1 MSRRT
6 ERIGKLLQ
14 QTIGQI
20 LLRALS
26 DPRIDV
32 ARTSITRVKVQE
44 DLLQA
49 KVYVSV
55 MGSEA
60 QQRLAIRALN
70 HAAGRVAGLCRQRV
84 KLRYMPTL
92 SFLLDEQFKGALK
105 TWDIIRQAMDEIRA
119 REAQQTPG
127 DDPAD
132 TDEPRQDT
140 QGLLQ

>member
-20 LLRALS
+20 LFRELS
-26 DPRIDV
+26 DPRIDI

-55 MGSEA
+55 MGSDA
-60 QQRLAIRALN
+60 QQRLAIHALN
-70 HAAGRVAGLCRQRV
+70 HAAGRIGGLCRKQV
-84 KLRYMPTL
+84 KLRYMPAL
-92 SFLLDEQFKGALK
+92 SFLPDEQFKGALK
-105 TWDIIRQAMDEIRA
+105 TWEIIRQAMDEIRA
-119 REAQQTPG
+119 KEAQRTPG
-127 DDPAD
+127 DDQAIPED
-132 TDEPRQDT
+132 PGQNP
-140 QGLLQ
+140 QGL

>member
-44 DLLQA
+44 DLLRA

-55 MGSEA
+55 MGGEA
-60 QQRLAIRALN
+60 QQHLAIRALN
-70 HAAGRVAGLCRQRV
+70 HAAGRVAGLCRQQV
-84 KLRYMPTL
+84 KLRYMPAL

-119 REAQQTPG
+119 KEAQQAPG
-127 DDPAD
+127 DDQLD

-140 QGLLQ
+140 QGL

>member
-20 LLRALS
+20 LLRDLS

-44 DLLQA
+44 DLLRA

-55 MGSEA
+55 MGSDA
-60 QQRLAIRALN
+60 QQQLALN
-70 HAAGRVAGLCRQRV
+70 HAAGRVAGLCRQQIE
-84 KLRYMPTL
+84 LRYMPAL
-92 SFLLDEQFKGALK
+92 SFLADEQFKGALK
-105 TWDIIRQAMDEIRA
+105 TWDIIRQAMAEIRA
-119 REAQQTPG
+119 KEAQQAPE
-127 DDPAD
+127 DDQAD
-132 TDEPRQDT
+132 TGEPRQNT
-140 QGLLQ
+140 QGL

>member
-20 LLRALS
+20 LLRELS

-44 DLLQA
+44 DLLRA

-55 MGSEA
+55 MGSDA
-60 QQRLAIRALN
+60 QQQLAIRALN
-70 HAAGRVAGLCRQRV
+70 HAAGRVAGLCRQQI
-84 KLRYMPTL
+84 KLRYMPNL
-92 SFLLDEQFKGALK
+92 SFVADEQFKGALK

-119 REAQQTPG
+119 KEAQQVPG
-127 DDPAD
+127 DGQADPED
-132 TDEPRQDT
+132 TRQDT
-140 QGLLQ
+140 QGL